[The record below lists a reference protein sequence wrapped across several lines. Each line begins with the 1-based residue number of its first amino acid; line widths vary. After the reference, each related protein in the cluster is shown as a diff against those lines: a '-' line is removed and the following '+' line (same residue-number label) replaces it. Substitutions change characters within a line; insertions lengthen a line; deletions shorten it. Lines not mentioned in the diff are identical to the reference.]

1 MDLTTLISSIIT
13 ATAALVAIIGG
24 FLVSRVISLSSERS
38 TIERRMRE
46 INNDISVKEEMYE
59 RSNAA
64 LLEEDANDFI
74 IEHHEDLV
82 LNDKSVEQL
91 VNESDYNGITKAKL
105 DPFIKQFDSVK
116 DEVITIIQ
124 KHEGSTIPSNFDD
137 IITGKSDLSNP
148 DKKSWYE
155 LIYDV
160 IYKNMP
166 KEKPANKFGIP
177 HFTPPS
183 LNLSTVKPAGEYQR
197 YRDMVKERDQLAD
210 DLGALRAQKK
220 EQKKILDDYG
230 TPHGMWAGLG
240 VLIYACIVG
249 IAYPSTLLPYPINYY
264 NDVETKWILLTLFFS
279 ELIVLFV
286 YLAFSLYRLTSN
298 QKEN

>member
-1 MDLTTLISSIIT
+1 MDLNILISSIIA

-38 TIERRMRE
+38 TIERRLRE

-74 IEHHEDLV
+74 TEHHEDLI
-82 LNDKSVEQL
+82 LTDKSIEQL
-91 VNESDYNGITKAKL
+91 INESDYNGFTKAKL
-105 DPFIKQFDSVK
+105 DPFIKQFNSVK

-124 KHEGSTIPSNFDD
+124 KHEGSTIPGDFDD

-160 IYKNMP
+160 VYKNLP
-166 KEKPANKFGIP
+166 EEKPANRFGIP

-183 LNLSTVKPAGEYQR
+183 FDFPAIKPAGEYQR
-197 YRDMVKERDQLAD
+197 YRDMVKECDQLAD
-210 DLGALRAQKK
+210 DLRALRAQKK
-220 EQKKILDDYG
+220 EQQKILDDYG
-230 TPHGMWAGLG
+230 TPHGMWGGLG
-240 VLIYACIVG
+240 VLIYACVVG
-249 IAYPSTLLPYPINYY
+249 IAYPSTLLPYPADYY
-264 NDVETKWILLTLFFS
+264 DDVETKWFLLILFFS

-298 QKEN
+298 QK